1 MKRIETTQEALAA
14 ANEALDFIKAI
25 QAAKIQVVA
34 ADSVDISLAAARS
47 DLEFVCRLFAL
58 SATPPER
65 CPHHSPEDGSR
76 YCRKCGVPLPYE
88 EKSK

>member
-14 ANEALDFIKAI
+14 ANEALDLIKAI
-25 QAAKIQVVA
+25 QAAKIRVVA

-58 SATPPER
+58 PLPEECAKHLIDEFSA
-65 CPHHSPEDGSR
+65 
-76 YCRKCGVPLPYE
+76 YCRKCGAPSPCE